1 MEKIKVF
8 ILSKGF
14 LENKIQYLINI
25 QLLKSRE
32 DGAGGGK

>member
-1 MEKIKVF
+1 MKKIKVF

-14 LENKIQYLINI
+14 LENKFHYLINI

-32 DGAGGGK
+32 DGA